1 MTANP
6 SALNKQMA
14 AGDATAIIIAAY
26 NAEATLAH
34 AVHSALAEPETA
46 EVCIVDDASTD
57 RTLAIAHEL
66 ASSDARIKVIPLA
79 SNGGPSIARNAAL
92 AATRSPWI
100 TILDADDYF
109 LPGRLSRLHAIAND
123 ADFIGDALIRTPTGV
138 TPAWRPRSLAPN
150 ALTLTDF
157 LLGNLGEA
165 KGALDLGFLKPLM
178 RRSFLDTHAIKYSP
192 EMRLGEDYELYARA
206 LALGARFVVCGEAG
220 YVSVE
225 REGSL
230 SKDHSEA
237 DLQRLRDCDDAIV
250 QLRPLSS
257 AESVA
262 LKRHWASVDRRLQ
275 WRRLISA
282 VKTRDP
288 ASALSTFRSPDAAL
302 YLCGK
307 LAEQAWLRST
317 GRGPRALS
325 TEAAR

>member
-1 MTANP
+1 MI
-6 SALNKQMA
+6 
-14 AGDATAIIIAAY
+14 AGAATAIIIAAY

-34 AVHSALAEPETA
+34 AVRSALDEPETA

-57 RTLAIAHEL
+57 CTLAIAQEL

-109 LPGRLSRLHAIAND
+109 LPGRLGALHAIAD
-123 ADFIGDALIRTPTGV
+123 DVDFIGDALIRTPAGV
-138 TPAWRPRSLAPN
+138 TPAWRPRPLAPTV
-150 ALTLTDF
+150 LTFTDF
-157 LLGNLGEA
+157 LLGNLGDA

-178 RRSFLDTHAIKYSP
+178 RRRFHDTHAIKYRP

-237 DLQRLRDCDDAIV
+237 DLQRLRDCDDAIA
-250 QLRPLSS
+250 QLRPLSP
-257 AESVA
+257 AENVA
-262 LKRHWASVDRRLQ
+262 LKRHRSSVDRRLQ

-288 ASALSTFRSPDAAL
+288 GTALSTFRSLDAAL